1 MKAMFGVVSLL
12 AALVIV
18 GLLMV
23 RQLKAVGHAGADS
36 SAASAATFSDGVP
49 AVPAMS
55 GGGTVLEQTMQIQK
69 KVGADA
75 IKAMN
80 EGAAARSEAVDK

>member
-1 MKAMFGVVSLL
+1 MKAMFGVLSLL
-12 AALVIV
+12 VALVIV

-36 SAASAATFSDGVP
+36 SAASAATSSDGVP

-55 GGGTVLEQTMQIQK
+55 GSGTVLEQTMQIQK
-69 KVGADA
+69 KVAADA

>member
-12 AALVIV
+12 VALCIV
-18 GLLMV
+18 GLLAV
-23 RQLKAVGHAGADS
+23 RQLKAVSHAGAG
-36 SAASAATFSDGVP
+36 AASAAPTSDGTP

-55 GGGTVLEQTMQIQK
+55 GSGTLREQSVQLQN
-69 KVGADA
+69 KVAADA

-80 EGAAARSEAVDK
+80 DGAAARSEAADK